1 MAGSAASSGS
11 AMQGRRTGCSSG
23 NSVMLDEVFT
33 AIATS
38 TLVTL
43 IGVLVVGAALAFQ
56 YG

>member
-1 MAGSAASSGS
+1 
-11 AMQGRRTGCSSG
+11 
-23 NSVMLDEVFT
+23 MLDEVFT